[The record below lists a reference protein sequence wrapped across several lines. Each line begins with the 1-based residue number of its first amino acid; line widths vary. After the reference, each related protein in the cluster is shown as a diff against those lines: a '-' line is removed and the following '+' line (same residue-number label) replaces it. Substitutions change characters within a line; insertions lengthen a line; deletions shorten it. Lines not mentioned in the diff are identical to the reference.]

1 MEIRAALG
9 LNALKVPGFVQT
21 LTFFRDLMPV
31 IRFLDVV
38 DVLVVAFI
46 IYRVLLLIKGT
57 RTGEILLGL
66 GLLFFVFWLSDRFEV
81 RTLRTILSTVFDNLF
96 IIFILLFQN
105 DIRRALSQ
113 VGRTSILSSLN
124 QFKDTQLLEEVIR
137 SCVSLSNKKIGAL
150 MVIEKQADVLDFIEP
165 GTILDS
171 TLTKE
176 ILTSI
181 FLPVSP
187 LHDGA
192 ILIRKGRIYMAGCF
206 LPLTLNPMVSKAVG
220 TRHRAA
226 VGLTEETDAVCIVV
240 SEENGSISL
249 AQNGKITHS
258 LDAAQLRRA
267 LLEKSDS

>member
-1 MEIRAALG
+1 MFELI
-9 LNALKVPGFVQT
+9 PT
-21 LTFFRDLMPV
+21 LRLWD
-31 IRFLDVV
+31 ILDI
-38 DVLVVAFI
+38 LIVAFL

-57 RTGEILLGL
+57 RAGEILLGL
-66 GLLFFVFWLSDRFEV
+66 GLLFFMFWIADRFEI
-81 RTLRTILSTVFDNLF
+81 RTLRALLAMVFDNLF
-96 IIFILLFQN
+96 IIFVLLFQN

-113 VGRTSILSSLN
+113 VGRTSFLSPADS
-124 QFKDTQLLEEVIR
+124 FKDMQLLEELIR

-150 MVIEKQADVLDFIEP
+150 IVIERQANVLDFVEP
-165 GTILDS
+165 GTALDAQ
-171 TLTKE
+171 LTKE

-192 ILIRKGRIYMAGCF
+192 AVIRNGRIHMAGCF
-206 LPLTLNPMVSKAVG
+206 LPLTLNPMVSKSVG

-240 SEENGSISL
+240 SEENGTISF
-249 AQNGKITHS
+249 AAGGKITHN

-267 LLEKSDS
+267 LLEAEER